1 MIFDM
6 ACLWSKIF
14 EFKIIVYILSY
25 AAPYVFKTWEKK
37 YDIIEDI
44 IIYHYSLYSIP
55 NYLEQFSILGLTVCE
70 KCVQKSSF
78 AKVYKE
84 AWSKQ
89 FFLQTIEVQNN
100 FLMYQ
105 LYQHF
110 LSKKIENGR
119 SVYYYHTAYS
129 LHCSYLYSKQ
139 LYVQKSADVC
149 IKKVIS
155 VLWSQVLKLKIERT
169 WGVWRLYKYY
179 LKGFFK
185 INSFWHF
192 SSFCWNCILLSR
204 VTLTLFSLKDLV

>member
-1 MIFDM
+1 MR
-6 ACLWSKIF
+6 
-14 EFKIIVYILSY
+14 
-25 AAPYVFKTWEKK
+25 KK
-37 YDIIEDI
+37 YDIIEAI

-89 FFLQTIEVQNN
+89 FFFQLLKFKTIFSCINSISIFCQ
-100 FLMYQ
+100 
-105 LYQHF
+105 
-110 LSKKIENGR
+110 KKIENGR

-169 WGVWRLYKYY
+169 CGVCTNTTSKAF
-179 LKGFFK
+179 LKSIVFDIF
-185 INSFWHF
+185 
-192 SSFCWNCILLSR
+192 LLS
-204 VTLTLFSLKDLV
+204 VGIASYWAELSTLTLFSLKDIV

>member
-1 MIFDM
+1 MIYKINCCMIFDT

-37 YDIIEDI
+37 YDIIEVI

-110 LSKKIENGR
+110 LWKKLRTGVVYITMQHILYIFWYCSHLHSKLDI
-119 SVYYYHTAYS
+119 
-129 LHCSYLYSKQ
+129 
-139 LYVQKSADVC
+139 QKSADVC
-149 IKKVIS
+149 KSALKK
-155 VLWSQVLKLKIERT
+155 
-169 WGVWRLYKYY
+169 
-179 LKGFFK
+179 
-185 INSFWHF
+185 
-192 SSFCWNCILLSR
+192 
-204 VTLTLFSLKDLV
+204 LFQFYDHRF

>member
-1 MIFDM
+1 MR
-6 ACLWSKIF
+6 
-14 EFKIIVYILSY
+14 
-25 AAPYVFKTWEKK
+25 KK

-119 SVYYYHTAYS
+119 SVYYYHAAYS

-169 WGVWRLYKYY
+169 CGVCTNTTSKA
-179 LKGFFK
+179 FK
-185 INSFWHF
+185 SIVFDSAWIASYRAVSLCPF
-192 SSFCWNCILLSR
+192 L
-204 VTLTLFSLKDLV
+204 SLKDIV